1 MSCKLLS
8 VLLAI
13 SPTDVLKLL
22 TGQLLRSK
30 STLAVTMAKVRRFA
44 EFEYVCALM
53 CLFLMFIKSNCIL

>member
-30 STLAVTMAKVRRFA
+30 STLAVTMAKVRFA